1 MAAAGAA
8 GAAMRVGYMGV
19 GLMGHGAA
27 KHILEKGYALTV
39 LGNTN
44 RAPVEDL
51 VARGAGEARDA
62 ADLAR
67 QCDIIFLCLP
77 STVEVEQAVFGE
89 NGILAALRPGSILV
103 DSTTSDPLSTRRIGA
118 ELRARGSDMV
128 DAPLGRTPKEAE
140 RGALSSFVGGAPES
154 VARVKPV
161 IATFADTIVET
172 GPLGSGHTI
181 KLLNNFLA
189 IGTSALVGEALA
201 AASMLGVDMN
211 IFKQVVETGGANST
225 MFQRYAH
232 WMLEGDDSHLLGT
245 MRIAQKDLRYYRK
258 MADAAQLYTTMAE
271 AATQVYQIAN
281 QLGHA
286 KQFMPV
292 LPSVLATFADG
303 KPRKLP
309 ER

>member
-1 MAAAGAA
+1 
-8 GAAMRVGYMGV
+8 MRIGYMGV

-27 KHILEKGYALTV
+27 KNILEKGYALTV
-39 LGNTN
+39 LGHAN

-51 VARGAGEARDA
+51 LARGAGEARNPA
-62 ADLAR
+62 ELAGK
-67 QCDIIFLCLP
+67 CDVAFLCLP
-77 STVEVEQAVFGE
+77 TTVEVERAVYGE
-89 NGILAALRPGSILV
+89 NGILSALRPGFILV
-103 DSTTSDPLSTRRIGA
+103 DSTTSDPVSTRKIGA
-118 ELRARGSDMV
+118 DLRARDADMV

-140 RGALSSFVGGAPES
+140 RGALSSFVGGERATLD
-154 VARVKPV
+154 RVRPV

-172 GPLGSGHTI
+172 GPLGSAHTI

-189 IGTSALVGEALA
+189 IGTSAVVGEALA
-201 AASMLGVDMN
+201 AAEMLGVDMN
-211 IFKQVVETGGANST
+211 IFRQVVETGGANSV

-232 WMLEGDDSHLLGT
+232 WMLEGDDSHLQGT
-245 MRIAQKDLRYYRK
+245 MRIALKDLRYYRK
-258 MADAAQLYTTMAE
+258 MADEAHLYTTLAE
-271 AATQVYQIAN
+271 AASQVYQLAN

-292 LPSVLATFADG
+292 LPSVLASFADG